1 MDDTADSWLR
11 ERQKDN
17 LLVDGALLPGTVV
30 GACRIVAL
38 LGRGGFAEVY
48 RGEDADGRP
57 VAIKIL
63 HRLDDRSRARFEQET
78 RILLQIRHP
87 NFPRMLSFGSCGKRP
102 YVVMEFL
109 RGLELPCGDRPVAE
123 FLLTLVSAV
132 DELHRHGYVHRDIKP
147 ANVLMR
153 DNGEPVL
160 IDFGQAHRI
169 EEGRLA
175 PRPNSLTMDASG
187 RRTATGTAGY
197 CAPEQLD
204 AERTAFLPATD
215 VYALGMLIRNFCGR
229 MSEWRQVGSDATEPD
244 PRRRIPNVETLRR
257 RVLFKAA
264 KNRLHAT
271 RDLLRDLEL
280 RRSHG
285 RAQVH
290 VSWERLASRH
300 PGRGMGAQVPGLVR
314 IMVPSMFRYV
324 VGERLHFTGPVVVR
338 VFGSGIL
345 ELDATADRD
354 VVFVIGGDC
363 TVVNRSAQPSGI
375 DYFVDNG
382 ALLCFPRI
390 AEPERQELRRHV
402 HLASFDGA
410 FVHFGPETTREEIN
424 ARYREAWESAV
435 ASGDSGAFAR
445 LRETRF
451 ARPDDGVPIVLRR

>member
-109 RGLELPCGDRPVAE
+109 RGFELPCGDRPVAE

-160 IDFGQAHRI
+160 IDFG
-169 EEGRLA
+169 LA
-175 PRPNSLTMDASG
+175 CPVSKVQREKNALSVDDG
-187 RRTATGTAGY
+187 RRMTVGTPGY
-197 CAPEQLD
+197 SAPEQFSGL
-204 AERTAFLPATD
+204 ATGFEAD
-215 VYALGMLIRNFCGR
+215 VHALGVLIRECLRGR
-229 MSEWRQVGSDATEPD
+229 EPRCWQRILLKATNSNPD
-244 PRRRIPNVETLRR
+244 VRYPTARALGLAIRHRHSLR
-257 RVLFKAA
+257 
-264 KNRLHAT
+264 N
-271 RDLLRDLEL
+271 
-280 RRSHG
+280 
-285 RAQVH
+285 
-290 VSWERLASRH
+290 
-300 PGRGMGAQVPGLVR
+300 GLV
-314 IMVPSMFRYV
+314 
-324 VGERLHFTGPVVVR
+324 LAAA
-338 VFGSGIL
+338 
-345 ELDATADRD
+345 ATALA
-354 VVFVIGGDC
+354 VV
-363 TVVNRSAQPSGI
+363 
-375 DYFVDNG
+375 
-382 ALLCFPRI
+382 ALVA
-390 AEPERQELRRHV
+390 AEWAR
-402 HLASFDGA
+402 
-410 FVHFGPETTREEIN
+410 N
-424 ARYREAWESAV
+424 ARVESMPKELPR
-435 ASGDSGAFAR
+435 SQR
-445 LRETRF
+445 
-451 ARPDDGVPIVLRR
+451 I